1 LIDNSKVY
9 GDQMH
14 IMEGFLPAIWCIVWF
29 ALSIPVVVYG
39 VYKMNK
45 IVKEKREILP
55 VLAVAGAF
63 IFVLSS
69 LKLPSVTGSCSHPTG
84 TGIGAIIFGPAI
96 TAVLSTIVLI
106 FQALFLA
113 HGGLTTLGANVFSMG
128 IVGPVMS
135 YLIYKVGMKAKIN
148 FYFIVF
154 LAAAFGDWA
163 TYIVTSTELALAF
176 PAGGTLTFGAFL
188 SSFGKFC
195 AIFAITQVPLA
206 IIEGAVSALL
216 FKYVIEVKSDILVEM
231 KVLNESLVQKLR
243 GLPA

>member
-1 LIDNSKVY
+1 
-9 GDQMH
+9 MH
-14 IMEGFLPAIWCIVWF
+14 IMEGFLPAIWCIFWF
-29 ALSIPVVVYG
+29 VLAIPVVAYG

-45 IVKEKREILP
+45 LVKERREVLP

-69 LKLPSVTGSCSHPTG
+69 LKMPSVTGSCSHPTG

-96 TAVLSTIVLI
+96 TSVLSTIVLI

-128 IVGPVMS
+128 IVGPVVS
-135 YLIYKVGMKAKIN
+135 YLIYKGGMKANIN
-148 FYFIVF
+148 FYWIVF

-163 TYIVTSTELALAF
+163 TYITTSFELAFAF
-176 PAGGTLTFGAFL
+176 PAGGIFAAANIFN
-188 SSFGKFC
+188 SAGKFL

-216 FKYVIEVKSDILVEM
+216 FKYIIEIKSDILLEM
-231 KVLNESLVQKLR
+231 KVMNESLVRKLR
-243 GLPA
+243 GVSA

>member
-1 LIDNSKVY
+1 
-9 GDQMH
+9 MH
-14 IMEGFLPAIWCIVWF
+14 IMEGFLPAIWCVFWF
-29 ALSIPVVVYG
+29 ALSIPVVAYG

-45 IVKEKREILP
+45 LVKEKREILP

-69 LKLPSVTGSCSHPTG
+69 LKMPSVTGSCSHPTG

-96 TAVLSTIVLI
+96 TAVLSIIVLI

-113 HGGLTTLGANVFSMG
+113 HGGLTTLGANTFSMG
-128 IVGPVMS
+128 IAGPVVS
-135 YLIYKVGMKAKIN
+135 YLIYKGGMKANIN
-148 FYFIVF
+148 FYWIVF

-163 TYIVTSTELALAF
+163 TYIVTSTQLALAF
-176 PAGGTLTFGAFL
+176 PAAGILTFANFF
-188 SSFGKFC
+188 SSFSKFL

-216 FKYVIEVKSDILVEM
+216 FKYVIEIKSDVLVEM
-231 KVLNESLVQKLR
+231 KVLNESLVRKLR
-243 GLPA
+243 GLSA